1 MVSITHLT
9 GVVLTVLLLLA
20 ISWLSGR
27 KVKDA
32 RSFTTGGN
40 SGSWMVCG
48 ALLGTLA
55 GGQSTIGTA
64 QLAFCYGVSAWWFT
78 IGAGLGSLVL
88 GLFYAGPL
96 RRSGCSTLLE
106 VVSREYGHKAETVGS
121 ILFLIGIFISIVSQ
135 VLSSSAMIT
144 SLFGMPLVWAALAS
158 AVLIMLLV
166 LFGGIRSAGAGGIVK
181 LILLYISSLVAG
193 VVVWHIAGG
202 FSGLKAGIEHIY
214 LDTPQLA
221 DINQLD
227 GVESIH
233 HRYGSP
239 FARGFFKDMGGCLSL
254 ILGVVSTQTYAQ
266 CIWSAAST
274 RKARRGALLC
284 SLFMPII
291 GAACTL
297 VGLYMRG
304 HYITSSEL
312 AGIQR
317 MGETLPA
324 GLGVIDSS
332 ALAFPVFVLEHLP
345 AWLGGLLLGT
355 MLINILGCGSGLS
368 LGAST
373 ILVRD
378 VYGNLKRRM
387 GMADS
392 PLSPLTQT
400 RLSIVGILMMA
411 FIAAILFNGTFINDL
426 GFLSLGLRAVAILFP
441 LSFALWC
448 PGRFKARR
456 VLLSMPVGVAAMLLA
471 NFASLPGDAVYY
483 GLAASLLAILI
494 GAHPDQGFP
503 LIRQQHR

>member
-1 MVSITHLT
+1 MVSTIHLI
-9 GVVLTVLLLLA
+9 GVVVTVALLLA
-20 ISWLSGR
+20 VSWLSGR

-32 RSFTTGGN
+32 RSFITGGSN
-40 SGSWMVCG
+40 GSWMVCG

-64 QLAFCYGVSAWWFT
+64 QLAFSYGVSAWWFT

-88 GLFYAGPL
+88 GLVYAGPL

-144 SLFGMPLVWAALAS
+144 SLAGMGMVWASLAS

-166 LFGGIRSAGAGGIVK
+166 LSGGIRSAGAGGIVK
-181 LILLYISSLVAG
+181 LVLLYISSVVAG
-193 VVVWHIAGG
+193 VVVWQISGG
-202 FSGLKAGIEHIY
+202 FQGLRDGIDQVY
-214 LDTPQLA
+214 QSAPSLA
-221 DINQLD
+221 DMNGLNDI
-227 GVESIH
+227 ESIH

-266 CIWSAAST
+266 CIWSAADT

-284 SLFMPII
+284 ALFMPII

-304 HYITSSEL
+304 HYITHAEMEAL
-312 AGIQR
+312 QRAGEAI
-317 MGETLPA
+317 PA
-324 GLGVIDSS
+324 GLGVMDGS

-355 MLINILGCGSGLS
+355 MLINILGCGSGLA

-378 VYGNLKRRM
+378 VYGNFKRRM
-387 GMADS
+387 GMSSS
-392 PLSPLTQT
+392 PLSQLAQT
-400 RLSIVGILMMA
+400 RLSIVVILTAA
-411 FIAAILFNGTFINDL
+411 FVTAILFKGSFINDL
-426 GFLSLGLRAVAILFP
+426 GFLSLGLRAVAILLP
-441 LSFALWC
+441 LSFALWL
-448 PGRFKARR
+448 PGRFKANR
-456 VLLSMPVGVAAMLLA
+456 VLLSMPIGVATMLAA
-471 NFASLPGDAVYY
+471 NALSLPGDAVYY
-483 GLAASLLAILI
+483 GLGAALAVLTMPH
-494 GAHPDQGFP
+494 AKD
-503 LIRQQHR
+503 

>member
-1 MVSITHLT
+1 MVSAIHII
-9 GVVLTVLLLLA
+9 GVLLTVALLIA
-20 ISWLSGR
+20 VSWLSGR

-64 QLAFCYGVSAWWFT
+64 QLAFSYGVSAWWFT

-96 RRSGCSTLLE
+96 RRSGCTTLLE

-121 ILFLIGIFISIVSQ
+121 LLFLIGIFISIVSQ

-144 SLFGMPLVWAALAS
+144 SLIGINMTWAALVS
-158 AVLIMLLV
+158 AALIMV
-166 LFGGIRSAGAGGIVK
+166 MVIFGGIRSAGASGIVK
-181 LILLYISSLVAG
+181 LILLYLCSLVAG
-193 VVVWHIAGG
+193 FVVWRIAGG
-202 FSGLKAGIEHIY
+202 YTGLRDGISQIY
-214 LDTPQLA
+214 QSSPQLA
-221 DINQLD
+221 DFNGLSD
-227 GVESIH
+227 VESIH
-233 HRYGSP
+233 ARYGSP

-266 CIWSAAST
+266 SIWSAADT
-274 RKARRGALLC
+274 AKARRGALLC

-304 HYITSSEL
+304 HYITSDEL
-312 AGIQR
+312 DALRQA
-317 MGETLPA
+317 GETVPA
-324 GLGVIDSS
+324 GLGVIEGT
-332 ALAFPVFVLEHLP
+332 ALAFPAFILEHLP
-345 AWLGGLLLGT
+345 AWLGGLMLGT

-378 VYGNLKRRM
+378 VYGNIKRRL
-387 GMADS
+387 GVGDS

-400 RLSIVGILMMA
+400 RLSIVGILVLA
-411 FIAAILFNGTFINDL
+411 FMAAIAFSGTFINDL

-441 LSFALWC
+441 LSFALWL
-448 PGRFKARR
+448 PGKFKANR

-483 GLAASLLAILI
+483 GLATSLVAILSS
-494 GAHPDQGFP
+494 
-503 LIRQQHR
+503 RTK

>member
-1 MVSITHLT
+1 MISIVHLI
-9 GVVLTVLLLLA
+9 GVALTVALLLA

-27 KVKDA
+27 KVNDA
-32 RSFTTGGN
+32 QSFTAGGT

-88 GLFYAGPL
+88 GLLYAGPL

-106 VVSREYGHKAETVGS
+106 VVSREFGHKAETVGS
-121 ILFLIGIFISIVSQ
+121 ILFLIGIFVSIMSQ
-135 VLSSSAMIT
+135 VLSSSAMIG
-144 SLFGMPLVWAALAS
+144 SLFGLPTVLSSIVS

-166 LFGGIRSAGAGGIVK
+166 IFGGIRSASMSGIVK
-181 LILLYISSLVAG
+181 LILLYLCSIVAG
-193 VVVWHIAGG
+193 IVVWRAAGG
-202 FSGLKAGIEHIY
+202 LSGLRDSVDSVYQSPA
-214 LDTPQLA
+214 LA
-221 DINQLD
+221 QFNGLSDI
-227 GVESIH
+227 ESIH

-239 FARGFFKDMGGCLSL
+239 FARGVFKDLGGCLSL
-254 ILGVVSTQTYAQ
+254 ILGVVCTQSYAQ

-274 RKARRGALLC
+274 PKARNGALWC

-297 VGLYMRG
+297 VGIYMRG
-304 HYITSSEL
+304 HYVTVDEL
-312 AGIQR
+312 NALESA
-317 MGETLPA
+317 GETLPA
-324 GLGVIDSS
+324 GLGVISNS
-332 ALAFPVFVLEHLP
+332 AQAFPAFILKHLP
-345 AWLGGLLLGT
+345 AWLGGLMLGT

-368 LGAST
+368 LGAAT

-378 VYGNLKRRM
+378 VYGNFKRRM
-387 GMADS
+387 GMTSS
-392 PLSPLTQT
+392 PLSQLTQT
-400 RLSIVGILMMA
+400 RLSIIGILT
-411 FIAAILFNGTFINDL
+411 AAVTATLIFQSSFINDL

-448 PGRFKARR
+448 PGRFQPCR

-471 NFASLPGDAVYY
+471 NIASLPGNSVYY
-483 GLAASLLAILI
+483 GLAACLLILLVQSRQN
-494 GAHPDQGFP
+494 AH
-503 LIRQQHR
+503 